1 MKNDFTEEI
10 KNIENE
16 ILALKTASEYVSIR
30 SANYTT
36 TATVQTGLYKITYAD
51 GEEPI
56 FSFIQCQR
64 MDTYHGSADPRTP
77 SGNEQVVE
85 VMTSYLENNSPVT
98 TTSSL
103 VIVSNRPVVGFEN
116 IG

>member
-1 MKNDFTEEI
+1 MKNDFAEEI

-36 TATVQTGLYKITYAD
+36 TANVQTGLYMLTYAD
-51 GEEPI
+51 GQEPI
-56 FSFIQCQR
+56 FSFVQCKR
-64 MDTYHGSADPRTP
+64 MDTYHGSAYPRTP
-77 SGNEQVVE
+77 SGNQQVVE
-85 VMTSYLENNSPVT
+85 VTTSYIDNNVQVT

-103 VIVSNRPVVGFEN
+103 VIISNRPVISIER
-116 IG
+116 I